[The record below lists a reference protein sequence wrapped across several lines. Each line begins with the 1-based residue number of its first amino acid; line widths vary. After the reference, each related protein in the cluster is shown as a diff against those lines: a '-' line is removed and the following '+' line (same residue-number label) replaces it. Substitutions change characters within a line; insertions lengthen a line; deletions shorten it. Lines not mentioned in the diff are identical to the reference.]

1 MKLFSGQV
9 DWVTTKLVILRL
21 RLVVIEHGFRDS
33 EIADR
38 GGGSSRELFPTR
50 VSH

>member
-1 MKLFSGQV
+1 MKLFAGQV
-9 DWVTTKLVILRL
+9 DWATTKLVILRL
-21 RLVVIEHGFRDS
+21 RHVLVEHGLRDS